1 MLVEPA
7 RDWQSAE
14 PVWPLSTEPFQRATF
29 TLSWQGIDR
38 EVLRKA
44 KWQELMMGDRTVIK

>member
-38 EVLRKA
+38 EVLCKA